1 MQTLLFNLSIV
12 WVFCNCVDNFF
23 GELHVHVYFSNQIA
37 MAVIADEIA
46 TVMGLPKNI
55 VSVQYI
61 AHCFRDL
68 SSHLLF

>member
-1 MQTLLFNLSIV
+1 MQTLLFNLSSV

-46 TVMGLPKNI
+46 TVMGLP
-55 VSVQYI
+55 
-61 AHCFRDL
+61 
-68 SSHLLF
+68 